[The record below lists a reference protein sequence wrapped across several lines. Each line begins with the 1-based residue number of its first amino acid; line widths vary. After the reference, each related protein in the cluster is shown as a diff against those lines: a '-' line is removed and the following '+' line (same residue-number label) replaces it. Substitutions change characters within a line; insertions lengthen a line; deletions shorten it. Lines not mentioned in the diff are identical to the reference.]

1 MEVREE
7 ERDGKSKGTI
17 LNILIFKLKM
27 RERGVYQ
34 DTRERERER
43 GRERERCRGWKG
55 TLIKTLTI
63 FQTKKGRGGSYK
75 ISLS

>member
-1 MEVREE
+1 
-7 ERDGKSKGTI
+7 
-17 LNILIFKLKM
+17 M
-27 RERGVYQ
+27 REGSVLGYKREG
-34 DTRERERER
+34 ERERK
-43 GRERERCRGWKG
+43 GERERCRGWKG